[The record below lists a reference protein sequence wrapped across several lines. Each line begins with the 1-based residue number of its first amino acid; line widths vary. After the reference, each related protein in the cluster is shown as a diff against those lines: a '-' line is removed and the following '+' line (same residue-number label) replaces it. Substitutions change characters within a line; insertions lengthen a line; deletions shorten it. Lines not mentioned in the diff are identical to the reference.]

1 MEAVQSK
8 DGQMD
13 NFAAGGLRA
22 TKASVAGFSTD
33 TWAVLQLKTKGQ
45 FHAKRASD
53 AEDALEAARRASYE
67 QATPVR
73 PQAAR

>member
-1 MEAVQSK
+1 MQRVNE
-8 DGQMD
+8 QMD
-13 NFAAGGLRA
+13 SFAAGHLHL
-22 TKASVAGFSTD
+22 TKASDASFSTKI
-33 TWAVLQLKTKGQ
+33 WAVSQLKTKGQ
-45 FHAKRASD
+45 FHVKRASD